1 MSLLDNPIKKS
12 YYSWFKRLPKPQPS
26 KGTKAK
32 YNQYGVYQM
41 SFSDL
46 KKQSSL
52 GALTSKLVK
61 EADKMNNKG
70 GGADDRLWKPEMDKS
85 GNGYAVIR
93 FLPAPDGEDLP
104 WVKLF
109 SHAFQGP
116 GGWYIENSLTT
127 IGGKDPIGELNR
139 ELWNSGNDADKDT
152 VRKQKRKLS
161 FYANIYV
168 VKDPANPQNEGGV
181 FLYKF
186 GKKIFDKI
194 MDVMQPEFEDET
206 PINPFDFWG
215 GANFKLKL
223 QKKDGYW
230 NYDKSEFDNPS
241 PLLDDD
247 DAMEAIWKKQY
258 SLAAFTAADQFKSY
272 DELKKRL
279 DYVLGTKPTR
289 RSPASEETEY
299 DNYAAQESKSV
310 SEEEVMRK
318 LEDSYQASKANA
330 DFNAPD
336 ITPGKTDDD
345 DDAMSYFAKLADS

>member
-1 MSLLDNPIKKS
+1 MSFLDNPLKKS
-12 YYSWFKRLPKPQPS
+12 YSSWFKGLPDPQ
-26 KGTKAK
+26 TKQREQTK

-41 SFSDL
+41 SFKDL

-52 GALTSKLVK
+52 GSLTSKLVK
-61 EADKMNNKG
+61 EVEKMNNTG
-70 GGADDRLWKPEMDKS
+70 SGGADDRLWKPEMDKS

-127 IGGKDPIGELNR
+127 LNQKDPVSELNR

-230 NYDKSEFDNPS
+230 NYDKSEVTGT
-241 PLLDDD
+241 
-247 DAMEAIWKKQY
+247 MT
-258 SLAAFTAADQFKSY
+258 SLS
-272 DELKKRL
+272 LIVP
-279 DYVLGTKPTR
+279 VLC
-289 RSPASEETEY
+289 
-299 DNYAAQESKSV
+299 
-310 SEEEVMRK
+310 
-318 LEDSYQASKANA
+318 
-330 DFNAPD
+330 
-336 ITPGKTDDD
+336 
-345 DDAMSYFAKLADS
+345 